1 MANRTLSTVG
11 LEMIKGFEGLRL
23 KAYKT
28 SIFERYYTIGYG
40 HYGKDVSKN
49 MTITEAQA
57 TDLLLN
63 DCTRFVANINSYMD
77 KYNFTQN
84 QFDALVSFAFNIGG
98 INQLTQNGTR
108 SIAQISAKFPEYNH
122 SGGKV
127 NAGLTARRLKEKA
140 LFDKPEECPAVP
152 SRFVQGSCVVYSSC
166 YDSSTDPVSKAHILP
181 EWKQGVISFVRDA
194 PNGYAISDKV
204 GGTIRCWCNAG
215 DFR

>member
-1 MANRTLSTVG
+1 
-11 LEMIKGFEGLRL
+11 
-23 KAYKT
+23 
-28 SIFERYYTIGYG
+28 
-40 HYGKDVSKN
+40 

-63 DCTRFVANINSYMD
+63 DCTRFVANVNSYMD

-127 NAGLTARRLKEKA
+127 NAGLTARRLAEKS
-140 LFDKPEECPAVP
+140 LFDKAVDCPVSEENYHVGKE
-152 SRFVQGSCVVYSSC
+152 VTYSS
-166 YDSSTDPVSKAHILP
+166 YYNASTDPFEKAIIPSK
-181 EWKQGVISFVRDA
+181 WKNGVITKIIDA
-194 PNGYAISDKV
+194 KNGYAISDKV
-204 GGTIRCWCNAG
+204 GGTIRCWCNVG